1 MSVIPEL
8 EKLRQENHWFE
19 ANLSY
24 TPRLYLN
31 THTHTQ
37 QKHQRNRRKGGR
49 GREAGRA
56 EKNVGQPEQGKKGR

>member
-24 TPRLYLN
+24 TARLYLN
-31 THTHTQ
+31 THTHTAKASKE
-37 QKHQRNRRKGGR
+37 QKERREGKEGEEGKQGGWKR
-49 GREAGRA
+49 M
-56 EKNVGQPEQGKKGR
+56 